1 MEPSILGRL
10 GDMGWTRSSLAF
22 FHEIPEAEVVSL
34 LPGIA
39 EDWSKEEFM
48 WLQREAKRQRVKLDL
63 EDHVFL
69 QHQKLLYKD
78 QAYIEKQLDNTAAGE
93 SEIGLVLARARRALP
108 RVSWKTRADRLLGHQ
123 PTPELR
129 QEVEEKE
136 RQRWVRKLIEL
147 LEVTG
152 LAEVKEK
159 KPERYTYFAS
169 RFAMGRR
176 ASTIRQHVRLGKLL
190 QVFMESVFGVR
201 WLRHEGDLIA
211 YIALRMEEP
220 CGKSVPGSLF
230 KAVAFLELAA
240 EVPMDRRVSASLA
253 LQHFLLEA
261 ERSQAWTPRRVIK
274 AARFTVGMVRELETA
289 VSDITLQ
296 PYKRIFAWTKL
307 IKLWGALRCHD
318 MEGVPPSTLRYDPAV
333 GLEGDI
339 MRSKTTGTGR
349 RIEIIQFHV
358 GKECWLGNREWIHTG
373 LQLFVNLARDSKHMD
388 KDFLLPVPNDNLTG
402 FRRRMMKYQDAMAFS
417 RALWCELPSSIR
429 DQEGRPMKLLQPE
442 SSSYWSEH
450 SERITMIS
458 WAAAVGIS
466 KEVRRRWGRWK
477 PSVDEDYVTTTRKMI
492 HDAQKQVAQKI
503 RGQSDLTDVV
513 DDRAVVNNFTIWLQD
528 VHHKTATQANREGQ
542 CIGPPNWGL
551 PPKPFGEVVDQI
563 NLEGA
568 QEVRSSPAA
577 PSPDAGFYP
586 DDSPT
591 EVFEEEDHADLPE
604 GEPQYPL
611 GTYVLAIV
619 GRGKRRTLHV
629 SGGCHRQPGVHFK
642 EFVIVGMERPE
653 LDPKQ
658 GEVLCSTCFST
669 RAKMAEILEA
679 GPEGDVPSDSA
690 SSSTDEESEAGD

>member
-1 MEPSILGRL
+1 M
-10 GDMGWTRSSLAF
+10 
-22 FHEIPEAEVVSL
+22 

-39 EDWSKEEFM
+39 EDWTEDEYK
-48 WLQREAKRQRVKLDL
+48 WLQREAKRQRTKLDL

-69 QHQKLLYKD
+69 QHQRLLYKD
-78 QAYIEKQLDNTAAGE
+78 QGYIDKQLDKTAAGE

-108 RVSWKTRADRLLGHQ
+108 RVSWKTRADRLLGLQ

-152 LAEVKEK
+152 LAEIKEK
-159 KPERYTYFAS
+159 KPERYTFFAS

-176 ASTIRQHVRLGKLL
+176 SSTLRQHVRLGKLL
-190 QVFMESVFGVR
+190 QGFMESVFGVR

-240 EVPMDRRVSASLA
+240 EVPMDQRISASLA

-261 ERSQAWTPRRVIK
+261 ERSQAWMPRRVIK
-274 AARFTVGMVRELETA
+274 AARFTVSMVKELEAA
-289 VSDITLQ
+289 VTDITLQ
-296 PYKRIFAWTKL
+296 SYKRIFAWTKL

-358 GKECWLGNREWIHTG
+358 GRDCWLVNKEWIHTG
-373 LQLFVNLARDSKHMD
+373 LQLFLSLAREAKHMD
-388 KDFLLPVPNDNLTG
+388 KDFLLPVPNNNLTG

-417 RALWCELPSSIR
+417 RALWCELPSRIK
-429 DQEGRPMKLLQPE
+429 DQDGRPMKLLQPE

-450 SERITMIS
+450 SERITVIS
-458 WAAAVGIS
+458 WAAALGIG

-492 HDAQKQVAQKI
+492 FDAQKEVARKI
-503 RGQSDLTDVV
+503 RSQSDMSDVV

-528 VHHKTATQANREGQ
+528 VHHKTATVANREGQ
-542 CIGPPNWGL
+542 CIGPPNCGL

-563 NLEGA
+563 NLEES
-568 QEVRSSPAA
+568 QEVRSSPVA
-577 PSPDAGFYP
+577 PSPDPGFYP

-604 GEPQYPL
+604 GEPPYPL

-619 GRGKRRTLHV
+619 GQGKRRTLHV

-642 EFVIVGMERPE
+642 EYVIVGMERPE

-679 GPEGDVPSDSA
+679 SPEGDVPSDSA